1 MSASSVKPL
10 NVQLPAITLILFAL
24 CVGIFCYLAQWMSYE
39 EVDQSALIHLGANV
53 ASLTLSG
60 ESWRLL
66 SSVFLHNS
74 VSHLLMNMFA
84 LLVVGGVVERILGK
98 WRLLIVWLFSG
109 VFGGLISA
117 CYALRES
124 EQIVISVGASGAIM
138 GIAGAAI
145 ATQLASGAG
154 THHKNQRR
162 VFPLLG
168 MVALTLTLL
177 YGARQTGI
185 DNACHIGGLIAG
197 GALGW
202 LSARLSGQNRLVTEG
217 GIIVAGSLLL
227 TGAIWLA
234 QQQMDESVLQVRQ
247 SLREEFYPQEI
258 EQERRQKKQQ
268 LAEERNALRETLSA
282 PVSREQAS
290 GDLLAEIADIHD
302 MAISRDGNTLYAA
315 IENTNSIVVFDL
327 GQKRILHTF
336 TAPIAKEK
344 SVKHCGGCKDQGVRS
359 LALSPDEKLLYATS
373 FEANALSVINVATG
387 EIIQSITTG
396 AHPDSL
402 ILSRDGTKAWVMNR
416 TSNSVSAIDLVTY
429 QHVEDIPLEKYDG
442 TGTSN
447 KPGAWVMA
455 LSPDEKTLL
464 IPGMVR
470 GGIVRINTITHQK
483 EDFPAG
489 DARGTISAMR
499 FRPEN
504 GDVIFADSQGI
515 SRIRAEDQQA
525 SIMTQWCSRS
535 VYSVEDIS
543 PDGQYLALV
552 SYGLQGY
559 VILLNINAGQIIGVY
574 PASYVNHLRFTAD
587 GRKIFVM
594 AKNGLIQLDRTR
606 SLDPQA
612 IIRHPQYGNVA
623 CIPEP

>member
-24 CVGIFCYLAQWMSYE
+24 CIGIFCYLAQWMSYE

-53 ASLTLSG
+53 APLTLSG
-60 ESWRLL
+60 EPWRLL
-66 SSVFLHNS
+66 SSIFLHSS

-84 LLVVGGVVERILGK
+84 FLVVGGVAEQILGK
-98 WRLLIVWLFSG
+98 WRLLITWLFSG

-124 EQIVISVGASGAIM
+124 EQIVISVGASGAIL

-145 ATQLASGAG
+145 ATQFASGTG
-154 THHKNQRR
+154 TYHKNQRR

-168 MVALTLTLL
+168 MVALTLL

-247 SLREEFYPQEI
+247 SLREAFYPQEI
-258 EQERRQKKQQ
+258 EQERRQKKQ

-327 GQKRILHTF
+327 GQKKILHTF

-359 LALSPDEKLLYATS
+359 LALSPDEKLIYATS

-396 AHPDSL
+396 AHPDSF

-429 QHVEDIPLEKYDG
+429 QHVADIPLEKYDG
-442 TGTSN
+442 TGTSG

-455 LSPDEKTLL
+455 LSPDERTLL
-464 IPGMVR
+464 VPGAGR
-470 GGIVRINTITHQK
+470 GNIVRINTITHQK

-504 GDVIFADSQGI
+504 GEVIFADSQGI
-515 SRIRAEDQQA
+515 SRISVGDQQA

-535 VYSVEDIS
+535 VYSVEGIS

-574 PASYVNHLRFTAD
+574 PASYVNHLRFSAD

-594 AKNGLIQLDRTR
+594 AKNGLIQMDRTR

>member
-1 MSASSVKPL
+1 M
-10 NVQLPAITLILFAL
+10 
-24 CVGIFCYLAQWMSYE
+24 
-39 EVDQSALIHLGANV
+39 
-53 ASLTLSG
+53 
-60 ESWRLL
+60 
-66 SSVFLHNS
+66 
-74 VSHLLMNMFA
+74 
-84 LLVVGGVVERILGK
+84 
-98 WRLLIVWLFSG
+98 
-109 VFGGLISA
+109 
-117 CYALRES
+117 
-124 EQIVISVGASGAIM
+124 
-138 GIAGAAI
+138 
-145 ATQLASGAG
+145 
-154 THHKNQRR
+154 
-162 VFPLLG
+162 
-168 MVALTLTLL
+168 
-177 YGARQTGI
+177 
-185 DNACHIGGLIAG
+185 
-197 GALGW
+197 
-202 LSARLSGQNRLVTEG
+202 
-217 GIIVAGSLLL
+217 
-227 TGAIWLA
+227 
-234 QQQMDESVLQVRQ
+234 
-247 SLREEFYPQEI
+247 
-258 EQERRQKKQQ
+258 
-268 LAEERNALRETLSA
+268 
-282 PVSREQAS
+282 
-290 GDLLAEIADIHD
+290 LAEIADIHD

-327 GQKRILHTF
+327 GQKKILHTF

-344 SVKHCGGCKDQGVRS
+344 SVKHCGGWKDQGVRS

-402 ILSRDGTKAWVMNR
+402 ILSRDGKKAWVMNR

-429 QHVEDIPLEKYDG
+429 QHVADIPLEKYDG

-455 LSPDEKTLL
+455 LSPDEKILL

-470 GGIVRINTITHQK
+470 GDIVRINTITHQK
-483 EDFPAG
+483 ESYPAS

-515 SRIRAEDQQA
+515 SRISVGDQQA

-535 VYSVEDIS
+535 VYSVEGIS
-543 PDGQYLALV
+543 PDGQYLVLV

-574 PASYVNHLRFTAD
+574 PASYVNHLRFSAD

-594 AKNGLIQLDRTR
+594 AKNGLIQMDRTL

>member
-24 CVGIFCYLAQWMSYE
+24 CIGIFCYLAQWMSYE

-53 ASLTLSG
+53 APLTLSG
-60 ESWRLL
+60 EPWRLL
-66 SSVFLHNS
+66 SSIFLHSS

-84 LLVVGGVVERILGK
+84 FLVVGGVAEQILGK
-98 WRLLIVWLFSG
+98 WRLLITWLFSG

-124 EQIVISVGASGAIM
+124 EQIVISVGASGAIL

-145 ATQLASGAG
+145 ATQFASGTG
-154 THHKNQRR
+154 TYHKNQRR

-168 MVALTLTLL
+168 MVALTLL

-197 GALGW
+197 GA
-202 LSARLSGQNRLVTEG
+202 ARLSGQNRLVTEG

-247 SLREEFYPQEI
+247 SLREAFYPQEI

-302 MAISRDGNTLYAA
+302 MAISRDGNMLYAA

-327 GQKRILHTF
+327 GQKKILHTF

-359 LALSPDEKLLYATS
+359 LALSPDEKLIYATS

-416 TSNSVSAIDLVTY
+416 TSNSVPAIDLVTY
-429 QHVEDIPLEKYDG
+429 QHVADIPLEKYDG
-442 TGTSN
+442 TGTSG

-455 LSPDEKTLL
+455 LSPDERTLL
-464 IPGMVR
+464 VPGAGR
-470 GGIVRINTITHQK
+470 GNIVRINTITHQK

-504 GDVIFADSQGI
+504 GEVIFADSQGI
-515 SRIRAEDQQA
+515 SRISVGDQQA

-535 VYSVEDIS
+535 VYSVEGIS

-574 PASYVNHLRFTAD
+574 PASYVNHLRFSAD

-594 AKNGLIQLDRTR
+594 AKNGLIQMDRTR